1 MHLIDNPRHRRPLLI
16 SIILISITLLALS
29 SIFIIDLVKD
39 YSSWQELSAT
49 IIKKTDS
56 FNGLVSLEIKDLNR
70 GFVISL
76 NPDKQIPAASLA
88 KLAVMA
94 SALKKCNDKKISLS
108 DYVTLRNIDRVGGS
122 GILKNSRAGSRFTV
136 GELIELMITIS
147 DNTATN
153 LLINFLGF
161 DYINNSMNEFALKS
175 SNLTRLMMD
184 MKSRKN
190 GIENYTT
197 ASDMA
202 RILELIYEGELINK
216 DISKYSAQILK
227 EQKSKNRIPAKLP
240 KNTEIAHKTGLENGV
255 CHDVG
260 IVYTETGDF
269 IISALT
275 HHKNK
280 TSRQSKKMIAEIAYL
295 VYNYYVYD

>member
-1 MHLIDNPRHRRPLLI
+1 MYLIDNPRAKRFFLI
-16 SIILISITLLALS
+16 STILISTILLVLS
-29 SIFIIDLVKD
+29 SIFTIDLIKD
-39 YSSWQELSAT
+39 YSRWQELSAT

-76 NPDKQIPAASLA
+76 NPDKKIPAASLA
-88 KLAVMA
+88 KLPVMA
-94 SALKKCNDKKISLS
+94 SVFKKCSDKEISLS

-153 LLINFLGF
+153 LLINFIGF
-161 DYINNSMNEFALKS
+161 DYINNSMNEFGLKD
-175 SNLTRLMMD
+175 SNLARLMMD
-184 MKSRKN
+184 MRSRSN

-197 ASDMA
+197 ANDMA
-202 RILELIYEGELINK
+202 RILELIYEGKLINK

-240 KNTEIAHKTGLENGV
+240 KDTEIAHKTGLENGV

-260 IVYTETGDF
+260 IVYTENGDF

-280 TSRQSKKMIAEIAYL
+280 NSRQSKKLIAEIAYL